1 MFMTGLTVKCCN
13 ALVYE
18 LTSLS
23 LLILYLYKYIYLY
36 YLQHIYTICISIY
49 TIYLSLYHLYIYKS
63 KLSINLSILYLYLS
77 ILSILPGEGWKW
89 TDIERNQLSVDLT
102 SRSKG
107 YSVSGP
113 FLIPWY
119 TIVLGTWIQYS
130 CQCLDKRILI

>member
-1 MFMTGLTVKCCN
+1 MFKTGLTVKCCN

-23 LLILYLYKYIYLY
+23 SILYLYKYIYLY

-63 KLSINLSILYLYLS
+63 KLSIKLS

-89 TDIERNQLSVDLT
+89 TDIERNQLSVDLP

-130 CQCLDKRILI
+130 YQCLDKRILI